1 MADDSARISISDILS
16 SNLASPT
23 LAVRVKELDTNEDG
37 ALSISEL
44 LHALRAE
51 QNLVVQKRLLVRTV
65 IALSIGLL
73 LTIAAVVGL
82 TYAIVDLSKE
92 TTVDENNALQGKSS
106 KQPVG
111 TAILVESTPVS
122 KWLDTN
128 MTMTDFLSLE
138 AVGFQSKDGLMQYHR
153 LSSVEYLIGAKVV
166 FRTFTPGLSFTLTR
180 QGIQIH
186 DARDE
191 ASISML
197 QKESRAVVEIPPLI
211 DLIGMKTLGM

>member
-1 MADDSARISISDILS
+1 MADGSTRISITDILS

-51 QNLVVQKRLLVRTV
+51 QILVVQKRLLVRTV
-65 IALSIGLL
+65 IALSVGLL

-82 TYAIVDLSKE
+82 AYAIVDLSKE
-92 TTVDENNALQGKSS
+92 TTVDKNNALQGKSS

>member
-65 IALSIGLL
+65 IALSVGLL

-92 TTVDENNALQGKSS
+92 TTVDKNNALQGKSS

-138 AVGFQSKDGLMQYHR
+138 AVGIQSKDGLMQYHR
-153 LSSVEYLIGAKVV
+153 LSSVEYLIGARVV
-166 FRTFTPGLSFTLTR
+166 FSTFTPGLSFTLTR

-186 DARDE
+186 DGRDE

-197 QKESRAVVEIPPLI
+197 QKESRDVVVIPPLI

>member
-1 MADDSARISISDILS
+1 MADGSARISISDILS

-37 ALSISEL
+37 ALSVSEL

-92 TTVDENNALQGKSS
+92 TTVNENNALQGKSS

-153 LSSVEYLIGAKVV
+153 LSSVEYLIGARVV

-186 DARDE
+186 DTRDE

-197 QKESRAVVEIPPLI
+197 QKESRDVVEIPPLI

>member
-1 MADDSARISISDILS
+1 MADGSTRISITDILS

-51 QNLVVQKRLLVRTV
+51 QILVVQKRLLVRTV
-65 IALSIGLL
+65 IALSVGLL

-92 TTVDENNALQGKSS
+92 TTVDKNNALQGKSS

-138 AVGFQSKDGLMQYHR
+138 AVGIQSKDGLMQYHR
-153 LSSVEYLIGAKVV
+153 LSSVEYLIGARVV
-166 FRTFTPGLSFTLTR
+166 FSTFTPGLSFTLTR

-186 DARDE
+186 DGRDE

-197 QKESRAVVEIPPLI
+197 QKESRDVVVIPPLI